1 MLILLYG
8 SDSYRRQKELNKI
21 VRDFREKHPQAVFEK
36 FVFEEESENEE
47 FLRLREFAV
56 NQSIFSSKKLAILEN
71 VCRSEIKDIKKFLK
85 ANIENEDFTIIIS
98 EERSPVASFKF
109 LLDKA
114 YTVSAFDDLKG
125 EKLRSFLKK
134 EAEERG
140 MVLTQRALN
149 FLAQEFDSDT
159 WAAVTEID
167 KLSLLT
173 KSGPKEAVDIPQI
186 LEMGDYEH
194 ALDFFSFI
202 NKVGR
207 YERISEKME
216 ALEELFFARQEPAKI
231 FNILAAG
238 RYLSPALL
246 QKLADYDIMVK
257 SGKMDYEEVLLDL
270 AIN

>member
-1 MLILLYG
+1 MIILLYG
-8 SDSYRRQKELNKI
+8 PDSYRRQKELNKI
-21 VRDFREKHPQAVFEK
+21 VRDFRDKHPQAVFER
-36 FVFEEESENEE
+36 FIFEEESEKEE
-47 FLRLREFAV
+47 FLRLQEFAL
-56 NQSIFSSKKLAILEN
+56 NQSLFSLKKLVVLEN
-71 VCRSEIKDIKKFLK
+71 VWRSEIKDIKKFLK
-85 ANIENEDFTIIIS
+85 ANIENEDLTIIIS
-98 EERSPVASFKF
+98 EEKSPTASFKF
-109 LLDKA
+109 LVDKA
-114 YTVSAFDDLKG
+114 HTVTEFDDLKG

-134 EAEERG
+134 EAEARG
-140 MVLTQRALN
+140 MVLIQRALN
-149 FLAQEFDSDT
+149 FLVQEFDSDT
-159 WAAVTEID
+159 WALVTEIE
-167 KLSLLT
+167 KLSLMT
-173 KSGPKEAVDIPQI
+173 KSSSGAAIDLPQI

-238 RYLSPALL
+238 RYLSPVLL